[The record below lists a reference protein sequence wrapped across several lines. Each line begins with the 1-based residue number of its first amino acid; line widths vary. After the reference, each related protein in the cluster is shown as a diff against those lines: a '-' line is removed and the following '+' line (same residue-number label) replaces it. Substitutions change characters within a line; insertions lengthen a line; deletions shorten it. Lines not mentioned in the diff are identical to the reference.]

1 MLTEKTHLNEIMD
14 HYFDTM
20 DLNENEW
27 FEDDNGFYTY
37 DKEEI
42 KWFKRLNKALD
53 NISEEELR
61 TVEFNDYDAIIEYYE
76 GSL

>member
-1 MLTEKTHLNEIMD
+1 MLTEKTYLNEIMD

-27 FEDDNGFYTY
+27 FEDDKGFYTY